1 MNICVTGCLGFIGFN
16 IINNLLK
23 RKNINILGI
32 DNIDNS
38 IYPIEEKKEKLKVL
52 KKIKNFNF
60 LKIDISNVNSLNSFY
75 KKNKISY
82 TINLA
87 GQASVRNS
95 LKDYNKFIKDNI
107 LGFNNIISLCNKY
120 NSRLIYASTS
130 SVYNSKLN
138 KYPNSIKETN
148 YRPQSI
154 YGLSKYM
161 NELTS
166 DIYFQEYGFKSL
178 GLRFFTVYGDY
189 PRTDMAIFKFIDG
202 IFKSKK
208 IKLYN
213 FGNYYRD
220 FVHIDLINECIDKI
234 IFKKMYGHRVYNLGD
249 TNSIKLTTLIKK
261 LEKII
266 GKKARISLDPP
277 LIDEPI
283 KTQAD
288 MIDTNTFFKGFN
300 QKSIDEGLKQTV
312 QWYKKNYL

>member
-1 MNICVTGCLGFIGFN
+1 MNICVTGCLGFIGYN
-16 IINNLLK
+16 IINSLSK
-23 RKNINILGI
+23 KKNINILGI
-32 DNIDNS
+32 DNLDNS
-38 IYPIEEKKEKLKVL
+38 IYPLKEKKEKLKNL
-52 KKIKNFNF
+52 KKKVNFKF
-60 LKIDISNVNSLNSFY
+60 FKIDISNINQLSNFF
-75 KKNKISY
+75 KNNKIIY

-95 LKDYNKFIKDNI
+95 LNDYNKFIKDNV
-107 LGFNNIISLCNKY
+107 LGFNNIISLCHKY
-120 NSRLIYASTS
+120 NSNLIYASTS

-166 DIYFQEYGFKSL
+166 DIYYQEYAFKSL

-189 PRTDMAIFKFIDG
+189 PRTDMAVFKFIDG
-202 IFKSKK
+202 IFNSKK

-213 FGNYYRD
+213 YGNYYRD
-220 FVHIDLINECIDKI
+220 FVHIDLINQCIDKI
-234 IFKKMYGHRVYNLGD
+234 IFKKMYVHGVYNLGD

-266 GKKARISLDPP
+266 GKKARIILEPP

-283 KTQAD
+283 RTQAD
-288 MIDTNTFFKGFN
+288 MTDTNIFFKGFN

>member
-16 IINNLLK
+16 IVNNLSK
-23 RKNINILGI
+23 RKNINIFGI
-32 DNIDNS
+32 DNLDNS
-38 IYPIEEKKEKLKVL
+38 IYPINEKKEKLKAL
-52 KKIKNFNF
+52 KKLRNFNF
-60 LKIDISNVNSLNSFY
+60 LKIDISSIISLNSFY

-120 NSRLIYASTS
+120 NSKLIYASTS

-138 KYPNSIKETN
+138 RCPNSIKETN

-166 DIYFQEYGFKSL
+166 DIYYQEYGFKSL

-234 IFKKMYGHRVYNLGD
+234 IFKKMYDHRVYNLGD

-288 MIDTNTFFKGFN
+288 MIETNIFFKGFN